1 MAKTT
6 IHVKCSNE
14 ECPFEGDVIL
24 NDNEDLAHTNCKAC
38 GLLGTMKPHTQKD
51 TFMKT
56 GGY

>member
-14 ECPFEGDVIL
+14 ECSFEGDVIM

-38 GLLGTMKPHTQKD
+38 GLLGTMKPHKQKG

-56 GGY
+56 GG